1 MGITGNFDVRKIS
14 PRVIDGWSD
23 VRFSDEETTS
33 ADFLEAVRQAILERA
48 SAVLITSYNWDL
60 GSTLGPTYGTFYYVH
75 KLLEYPITHNVLSYE
90 IFDLIEKSIYSIS
103 KYFICGIGDSSSEL
117 IGYNYRDDL
126 GDFPFSL
133 TENNFGR
140 KDDLAFFRR
149 PSEMPTWIEMKS
161 SGYAYRLMN
170 AINAMTSMK
179 IIYVRRPR
187 ILRISNRNL
196 SLSGS
201 WDEFVGY
208 INKYNYNYMINYY
221 LSNTNTSFYRYYYT
235 SNYIGYD
242 FYSSPEHDYY
252 GYYRYAYPYKQ
263 DRNPDRFLEVFITEH
278 PGCGIGANCNLRSVF
293 ATYETD
299 SDNLDHSGE
308 KCSYVE
314 NLNLISN
321 VNLNPI
327 FCHYDKM
334 IYSPDPLIEFSS
346 FSPSVL
352 PPEDAVNV
360 PAYKYGQ
367 RFRFYQYYDFGIPG
381 GFRFRKDT

>member
-60 GSTLGPTYGTFYYVH
+60 ASTYESFYYVH
-75 KLLEYPITHNVLSYE
+75 KLSEYPITHNVLSYE

-179 IIYVRRPR
+179 IIYVRRSR

-221 LSNTNTSFYRYYYT
+221 LSNTDPFFYRYYYT

-242 FYSSPEHDYY
+242 FYSSSNDDHYS
-252 GYYRYAYPYKQ
+252 YYRYAYPYKQ
-263 DRNPDRFLEVFITEH
+263 DHNPDGFLEVFINEH

-299 SDNLDHSGE
+299 SDNLDHSGK

-321 VNLNPI
+321 VNLKPI